1 MLTAFDDR
9 ATAFIHQDECSMDH
23 YNGDISTVLASFTD
37 DTCKRNTSFNVAIFN
52 AFSSWWRHDKEAFP
66 HWWPLYGHRW
76 NPRTKGQWCGVWW
89 FLWSILDVNIS
100 FSVACL
106 YPPFTSQSWTGFVSL
121 SIVLIIP
128 ILKWWFQFEHAHH
141 DVHLFDFVLFYG
153 VVLLTL
159 ARFTEISTRFH
170 PCFVTGM
177 GMMLCHWS
185 KPKWYWL
192 I

>member
-1 MLTAFDDR
+1 MVTFPLCWPRSRT
-9 ATAFIHQDECSMDH
+9 IHVKEILALMSQFSMRFPR
-23 YNGDISTVLASFTD
+23 GDVMTRRHFHIDGPCMGESTGD
-37 DTCKRNTSFNVAIFN
+37 
-52 AFSSWWRHDKEAFP
+52 
-66 HWWPLYGHRW
+66 RW

-89 FLWSILDVNIS
+89 FLSSILDVNIS

-128 ILKWWFQFEHAHH
+128 ILKCCFQFEHAHH

-153 VVLLTL
+153 VVLSTL
-159 ARFTEISTRFH
+159 ARFTEISTRIH

-177 GMMLCHWS
+177 GTMLCDWS
-185 KPKWYWL
+185 NPKWYWL
-192 I
+192 L